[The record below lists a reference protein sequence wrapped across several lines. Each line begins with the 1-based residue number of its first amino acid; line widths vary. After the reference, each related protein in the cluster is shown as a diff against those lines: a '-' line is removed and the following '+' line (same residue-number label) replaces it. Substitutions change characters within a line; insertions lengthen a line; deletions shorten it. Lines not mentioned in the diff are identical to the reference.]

1 MGKIK
6 IKKAAVL
13 SATRGRE
20 YKIMKTYKI
29 DLRGETYTVKLEK
42 NTYANNKRLA
52 VSLFTVPDG
61 EPFATITVNI
71 DFPLSGDKTTTAF
84 VDTNNYDFMNIEN
97 FLQSNKIATPTGERG
112 ESGYCVYPEYRFDL
126 SKF

>member
-1 MGKIK
+1 
-6 IKKAAVL
+6 
-13 SATRGRE
+13 
-20 YKIMKTYKI
+20 MKTYKI
-29 DLRGETYTVKLEK
+29 DLCGETYTVKLKK

-61 EPFATITVNI
+61 ESFATITVNI
-71 DFPLSGDKTTTAF
+71 DFPLSGDKATTAF

-97 FLQSNKIATPTGERG
+97 FLQSNKIATPTGKRG